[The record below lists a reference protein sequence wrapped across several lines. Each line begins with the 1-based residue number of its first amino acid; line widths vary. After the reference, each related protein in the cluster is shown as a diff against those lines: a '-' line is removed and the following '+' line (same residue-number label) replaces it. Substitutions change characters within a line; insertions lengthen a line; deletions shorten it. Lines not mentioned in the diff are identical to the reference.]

1 VERTNEQWIADL
13 SSSGPDQEQALAD
26 LGDVIQ
32 RGLPYSLSK
41 YLSPQDPNFD
51 ALAEEVVQ
59 DTLLRVLDNL
69 SSFEGRSKFTT
80 WVHKIAIRIALTELR
95 RKRWHD
101 VSLDEIT
108 ESADAPASLGM
119 MADSSLGPEGVAE
132 QADMLERIQHII
144 AEELTERQR
153 TALLAIGIQGM
164 PMPVVA
170 DRMDM
175 NRNALYKLL
184 HDARLKLKKR
194 LIKEGLSPEE
204 ILSVFG
210 ES

>member
-1 VERTNEQWIADL
+1 
-13 SSSGPDQEQALAD
+13 
-26 LGDVIQ
+26 
-32 RGLPYSLSK
+32 
-41 YLSPQDPNFD
+41 
-51 ALAEEVVQ
+51 
-59 DTLLRVLDNL
+59 
-69 SSFEGRSKFTT
+69 
-80 WVHKIAIRIALTELR
+80 
-95 RKRWHD
+95 
-101 VSLDEIT
+101 
-108 ESADAPASLGM
+108 M